1 MKQQKNFIESKDNVY
16 YQKKSVTACV
26 ASLELIRDLTLSQE
40 KILKVNVLKKEKSE
54 AEKKVKN
61 LDDLAIINL
70 NPDDSKLRFI
80 PLKDGLVHT
89 LYVSIQE
96 IGEENNKHR
105 EAQLVEETT
114 KFEFQSNK
122 EPSGGDIKTILSFN
136 LNDIDREVELNQPHW
151 EKSPY
156 FTKVVR
162 ETLERYIPAT
172 FGDQARI
179 NFEDIEYKEPPKMS
193 NKQRKILKKHIGKI
207 DMAQFVPKGLK
218 R

>member
-54 AEKKVKN
+54 AEKKAKN

-96 IGEENNKHR
+96 IGEENNKHC
-105 EAQLVEETT
+105 EAQLVEEIT
-114 KFEFQSNK
+114 KFEIQSNK

>member
-1 MKQQKNFIESKDNVY
+1 MKQRKNFIESKDNVY

-54 AEKKVKN
+54 AEKKAKN

-105 EAQLVEETT
+105 EAQLVEEIT
-114 KFEFQSNK
+114 KFELKSDK
-122 EPSGGDIKTILSFN
+122 EPSGGDVKTILSFN
-136 LNDIDREVELNQPHW
+136 INDIDREVELNQPNW

-162 ETLERYIPAT
+162 ETLEKYIPET
-172 FGDQARI
+172 FGDQARVS
-179 NFEDIEYKEPPKMS
+179 FEEIEYKEPPKMS

-207 DMAQFVPKGLK
+207 DMAQFIPKGLK